1 MNDEIFDI
9 VSIGDSTIDVFLDI
23 DPQDTESV
31 CKLDEQQC
39 LIAFG
44 YGSKVPVKAMH
55 RVPGVGN
62 AANLSMGI
70 SRLGLKTAIYTVIGD
85 DKDSQE
91 IKQVFEQEGVDTSLV
106 VMEKNK
112 RSNFSAVLNYSGERT
127 IFVYHEDRT
136 YKLPKME
143 TNWLYLSSVAKD
155 HQGLHDEVLEFVET
169 SKTKLGFNPGSYQLR
184 DGLEKLRPLFEV
196 TEALILNREEAHL
209 LVGGDIENIKEL
221 LKKLKDTGP
230 KVVVI
235 TDGRGGSFATLDG
248 REVWHVGIPEE
259 TPVVERTG
267 AGDAYSTAFLA
278 ATIKGRDLPNAMQEG
293 TMNSTSV
300 VQFVGARE
308 GLLTNRGMEEHL
320 EKHLEDVK
328 AKLL

>member
-1 MNDEIFDI
+1 MTDELFDI

-23 DPQDTESV
+23 DPHDTESV
-31 CKLDEQQC
+31 CHLDEQAC

-70 SRLGLKTAIYTVIGD
+70 SRLGLKTAIYTVVGD
-85 DKDSQE
+85 DRDSQE
-91 IKQVFEQEGVDTSLV
+91 IKEVFEKENVDTRFV
-106 VMEKNK
+106 VMERGK

-127 IFVYHEDRT
+127 IFVYHEDRG
-136 YKLPKME
+136 YKLPHME
-143 TNWLYLSSVAKD
+143 TNWLYLSSIAKD
-155 HQGLHDEVLEFVET
+155 HQGLHDEVLEFVKRT
-169 SKTKLGFNPGSYQLR
+169 KTKLGFNPGSYQLR
-184 DGLEKLRPLFEV
+184 DGLEKLKPLFEV
-196 TEALILNREEAHL
+196 TEALILNREEAHM
-209 LVGGDIENIKEL
+209 LVGGEIENTKEL

-235 TDGRGGSFATLDG
+235 TDGRNGSFATPDG
-248 REVWHVGIPEE
+248 REVWHVGIPEH

-278 ATIKGRDLPNAMQEG
+278 ATIRGKDLPNAMQEG

-308 GLLTNRGMEEHL
+308 GLLTARGMEEHL
-320 EKHLEDVK
+320 ALYNEHVK
-328 AKLL
+328 AKLV

>member
-1 MNDEIFDI
+1 MDEIFDI

-23 DPQDTESV
+23 DPEDAQSV
-31 CKLDEQQC
+31 CGLDSSAC
-39 LIAFG
+39 KIAFD

-62 AANLSMGI
+62 AANLSQGI
-70 SRLGLKTAIYTVIGD
+70 SRLGLKAGIYTVIGD
-85 DKDSQE
+85 DRDSQE
-91 IKQVFEQEGVDTSLV
+91 IKEVLEKEGVDTSNV
-106 VMEKNK
+106 VMERGK

-155 HQGLHDEVLEFVET
+155 HQGLHDEVLSFVK
-169 SKTKLGFNPGSYQLR
+169 SSGIKLGFNPGSYQLR
-184 DGLEKLRPLFEV
+184 DGLEGLRPLLGV
-196 TEALILNREEAHL
+196 TEVLLLNREEAGM
-209 LVGGDIENIKEL
+209 LVDQGIEDIKGL
-221 LKKLKDTGP
+221 LKGLKEHTKGT
-230 KVVVI
+230 VVM
-235 TDGRGGSFATLDG
+235 TDGRGGSYATTDG

-259 TPVVERTG
+259 VPVVERTG

-278 ATIKGRDLPNAMQEG
+278 ATIRGKDLPEAMRGG

-300 VQFVGARE
+300 VQFVGALE
-308 GLLTNRGMEEHL
+308 GLLTERGMEEYL
-320 EKHLEDVK
+320 ERYSDRVK
-328 AKLL
+328 ARMV